1 MTIWRGQVQ
10 NSHNFQDVFCRLLY
24 NNQEHRTNP
33 VSVDRSLI
41 WKETFVFSLAS
52 KNQKLRLDFI
62 NMQKDQEI
70 HFARDQVLETM
81 SLGRTT
87 VLIDLD
93 NSNRGTVPA
102 KLPIVDMDNNHIGI
116 IFFEF
121 EVIKTEVTYII
132 EKLIDYEFT
141 IKMSDFR
148 LSFTRDLVSI
158 PNFYL
163 KFKFG

>member
-1 MTIWRGQVQ
+1 M
-10 NSHNFQDVFCRLLY
+10 
-24 NNQEHRTNP
+24 
-33 VSVDRSLI
+33 
-41 WKETFVFSLAS
+41 
-52 KNQKLRLDFI
+52 
-62 NMQKDQEI
+62 
-70 HFARDQVLETM
+70 
-81 SLGRTT
+81 
-87 VLIDLD
+87 IDLD